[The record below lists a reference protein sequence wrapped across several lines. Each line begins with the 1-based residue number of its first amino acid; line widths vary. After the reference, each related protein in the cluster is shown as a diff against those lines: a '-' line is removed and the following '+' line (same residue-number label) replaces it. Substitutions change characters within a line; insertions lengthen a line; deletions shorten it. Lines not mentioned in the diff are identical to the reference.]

1 MQSTFIAAG
10 FPRKSSYTVGFA
22 PAVSVSIC
30 YSPKGPVMPLPLLE
44 DVFKRSGLP
53 TYTFIE
59 PAEYNHLKVALRTPG
74 RGVVVEGP
82 SGIGKTTAVRKAAS
96 ELGLDHLAQMLSGR
110 NPQDREIIGGLPQV
124 VDAGL
129 VVIDD
134 FHRLDEPTKDLIA
147 NYLKE
152 LADRE
157 DAGTKIVLIGINKA
171 GDSLIESA
179 PDLNNRIDTIHFEVN
194 ELDKVR
200 QLIERGEKALNI
212 TIDFA
217 DHLARDASGSFHMAQ
232 ILCHELCL
240 RSDITERSEAPL
252 RLETS
257 VESVKARVLE
267 ELSRTFKPRAIE
279 FARGR
284 RFRREGRAP
293 YLHLLDFLRGANEW
307 TCSIDQLL
315 ASNPE
320 IRGSLSQVVDK
331 GHLRD
336 FLSENNALRDLFHYD
351 SVTRVLAVEDP
362 KVMYFLRNL
371 LWSKFVKE
379 VGFISIEYRSK
390 YDFALSFAGEVR
402 ELAAKIKGR
411 LQDAGLG
418 VFFDKDEQHLILAN
432 DVEQYLAPIYRSEA
446 RFIVV
451 LLSKEYPKKIWTKFE
466 SENFKER
473 FGEGSVIPIWFADTS
488 PSMFDTTTRVGGMT
502 FDPSGNID
510 AQIDEIC
517 ETLILKAG
525 EERKEEEL
533 VSKARDQANDTTSA
547 DDR

>member
-1 MQSTFIAAG
+1 MSQ
-10 FPRKSSYTVGFA
+10 P
-22 PAVSVSIC
+22 
-30 YSPKGPVMPLPLLE
+30 MLE

-82 SGIGKTTAVRKAAS
+82 SGIGKTTAVRKAAT
-96 ELGLDHLAQMLSGR
+96 EIGLDHLAQMLSGR
-110 NPQDREIIGGLPQV
+110 NARDREMIAELPATGN
-124 VDAGL
+124 AGI
-129 VVIDD
+129 VIIDD
-134 FHRLDEPTKDLIA
+134 FHRLDEDTKHLIA
-147 NYLKE
+147 DYLKQ
-152 LADRE
+152 LADSE
-157 DAGTKIVLIGINKA
+157 DVGTKIVLIGINKA
-171 GDSLIESA
+171 GDSLVNFA

-194 ELDKVR
+194 EVSKVR
-200 QLIERGEKALNI
+200 ELIAKGEKALNI
-212 TIDFA
+212 TIEYA
-217 DHLARDASGSFHMAQ
+217 DHLAVDASGSFHMAQ

-240 RSDITERSEAPL
+240 RSDISERSDNPT

-257 VESVKARVLE
+257 VESIKARVLE
-267 ELSRTFKPRAIE
+267 ELARTFKTRVIA

-293 YLHLLDFLRGANEW
+293 YLHLLDYLRESNEW

-315 ASNPE
+315 ASNPD
-320 IRGSLSQVVDK
+320 IRGSLGQVVDK

-336 FLSENNALRDLFHYD
+336 FLNENADLRDLFHYD

-390 YDFALSFAGEVR
+390 YDFALSFAGENRGVAVALK
-402 ELAAKIKGR
+402 EAL
-411 LQDAGLG
+411 LDAGLQ
-418 VFFDKDEQHLILAN
+418 VFYDKDEKHHILAQ

-451 LLSKEYPKKIWTKFE
+451 LLSKEYPRKIWTKFE

-473 FGEGSVIPIWFADTS
+473 FGENSIIPIWFDDA
-488 PSMFDTTTRVGGMT
+488 PPGMFDATVRIGGMS
-502 FDPSGNID
+502 FDPAGSLHQ
-510 AQIDEIC
+510 QINAISEA
-517 ETLILKAG
+517 LVKKAG

-533 VSKARDQANDTTSA
+533 VSQARESGKDFSTEV
-547 DDR
+547 